1 MIVNNSLDEIK
12 KRDNA
17 LSIIRNMVEN
27 GGRSSLYDLTGLS
40 GGFIASP
47 SELSLLETYVG
58 PAIFE
63 DALQEVGI
71 EHMGGDKVIPL
82 NRTSSGILATIL
94 TLVNKNSNVV
104 HYLAELPA
112 HPSIPRSCKLV
123 GANYSE
129 TDNFNEFSI
138 PENTSL
144 VVITGSTMDHKV
156 IDENE
161 FREVIEMAHARN
173 IPVMVDDASGARLR
187 TVIFNQPR
195 ACDLGAD
202 IAITSTDKLMPGPR
216 GGLMAGREDLIDEIK
231 VKVNQFGLEA
241 QPPAVLAM
249 VNGIK
254 NFNEDN
260 LINSF
265 EHKEQLFELLN
276 KNFNNF
282 QKTPTGVM
290 ISPNDLAKEI
300 LGSMGKIATLH
311 KSVPINRSLAVL
323 KAPDIPS
330 LLIETGY
337 LSNPDEA
344 SLLATGKYQRTIA
357 HAIYLGIKNF
367 VYKNKDTL
375 RCGVAAQSE
384 PKAPARSN
392 KPASSGAKPAAQSG
406 AKPAAPSGAKP
417 VASEKT
423 VIYVVKKGDTLSKI
437 AQDHKVSPQRLKQLN
452 GLTREQVNAG
462 QRLKVPKKK

>member
-27 GGRSSLYDLTGLS
+27 KGRSSLFDLTGLS

-71 EHMGGDKVIPL
+71 EHMGGQKVIPL

-300 LGSMGKIATLH
+300 NVEHNLSDNDLAFVFSFILLRDCGIITIPPVSMPGASATIRFDLSTSDAFRFDLNDLNKKIESSFKKLLG
-311 KSVPINRSLAVL
+311 VV
-323 KAPDIPS
+323 
-330 LLIETGY
+330 
-337 LSNPDEA
+337 SNEDEC
-344 SLLATGKYQRTIA
+344 REIVF
-357 HAIYLGIKNF
+357 NF
-367 VYKNKDTL
+367 
-375 RCGVAAQSE
+375 
-384 PKAPARSN
+384 
-392 KPASSGAKPAAQSG
+392 
-406 AKPAAPSGAKP
+406 
-417 VASEKT
+417 
-423 VIYVVKKGDTLSKI
+423 
-437 AQDHKVSPQRLKQLN
+437 
-452 GLTREQVNAG
+452 
-462 QRLKVPKKK
+462 

>member
-27 GGRSSLYDLTGLS
+27 KGRSSLFDLTGLS

-71 EHMGGDKVIPL
+71 EHMGGQKVIPL

-300 LGSMGKIATLH
+300 NVEHNLSDNDLAFVFSFILLRDCGIITIPPVSMPGASATIRFDLSTSDAFRLDLNDLNKKIESSFKKLLG
-311 KSVPINRSLAVL
+311 VV
-323 KAPDIPS
+323 
-330 LLIETGY
+330 
-337 LSNPDEA
+337 SNEDEC
-344 SLLATGKYQRTIA
+344 REIVF
-357 HAIYLGIKNF
+357 NF
-367 VYKNKDTL
+367 
-375 RCGVAAQSE
+375 
-384 PKAPARSN
+384 
-392 KPASSGAKPAAQSG
+392 
-406 AKPAAPSGAKP
+406 
-417 VASEKT
+417 
-423 VIYVVKKGDTLSKI
+423 
-437 AQDHKVSPQRLKQLN
+437 
-452 GLTREQVNAG
+452 
-462 QRLKVPKKK
+462 